1 MPRVVV
7 GMSAGWGA
15 SQARANQHVAL
26 SPKARPVDCAAREGW
41 RVPVLL
47 PGTRRATWSPS
58 LARNGQREA
67 AWGVGAPRESSRAGI
82 WGMSLEVQRGTRGI
96 WATGRGCD
104 ARAGTAWARRLSADA
119 VAQNAWGGGSVLR
132 SEHHNG
138 WGASRGVGQHV
149 LIRWARGV
157 QGTQDF
163 RVVVPAPEPLP
174 PEKSLGIQRVYVVI
188 NEVTLQRESNGV
200 MLPVLG
206 MTVSG
211 SYAAAHWS
219 WNATLPAAAYDDLE
233 PDQAGV
239 PVVVRATVNGTVFRL
254 VVEGRSVTE
263 RWGQQSLTVRGRGIA
278 CVLSAP
284 GAPSV
289 QRSNANVALA
299 SQLASQALE
308 VNGTATDWTLDW
320 RSVDWLVP
328 AGVWAHTGTPI
339 EALVRLAEAAGAYV
353 ASSRESTTVSVRPT
367 YPVAPWAWGMVAAD
381 VELPAAAT
389 FEISSDDV
397 AGVNPNVTF
406 IQGAGLL
413 ARVRIQGTAGDVPQ
427 RTIVDSLTCT
437 SAVARERGIS
447 ELAAGRQRKDVKL
460 ETGVVP
466 EIGVVEIGSI
476 LDWVRGAN
484 ITRGIVRNVEVNARM
499 SGERS
504 MSVRQVL
511 GVEVHG

>member
-1 MPRVVV
+1 MARITV
-7 GMSAGWGA
+7 GMGARWGA
-15 SQARANQHVAL
+15 SNAQARTVEAPFA
-26 SPKARPVDCAAREGW
+26 SPRRADCPARAGW
-41 RVPVLL
+41 RAPALLASRCPVEWARAQ
-47 PGTRRATWSPS
+47 PQDGTRRAPWWVGSALVPRLSGVWRASSEVRREGRALWVSS
-58 LARNGQREA
+58 L
-67 AWGVGAPRESSRAGI
+67 
-82 WGMSLEVQRGTRGI
+82 
-96 WATGRGCD
+96 GCD
-104 ARAGTAWARRLSADA
+104 ARAGAAWVRQLSKDA
-119 VAQNAWGGGSVLR
+119 VAKNAWGGGSVLR
-132 SEHHNG
+132 SEHHNE
-138 WGASRGVGQHV
+138 WGTSRGVEQPV
-149 LIRWARGV
+149 LIKWARGV
-157 QGTQDF
+157 QATQDF
-163 RVVVPAPEPLP
+163 RVVVPAPDPLP
-174 PEKSLGIQRVYVVI
+174 PERSLGIQRVYVVI

-211 SYAAAHWS
+211 SYAAAHWVWS
-219 WNATLPAAAYDDLE
+219 AALPAAAYDDLE

-254 VVEGRSVTE
+254 IVEGRSVTE

-320 RSVDWLVP
+320 RSVDWVVP
-328 AGVWAHTGTPI
+328 AGVWAHTGTPM

-353 ASSRESTTVSVRPT
+353 ASSRESTTVSVRPA

-406 IQGAGLL
+406 IQGTGLL

-460 ETGVVP
+460 ETGVVQ

-499 SGERS
+499 SERS
-504 MSVRQVL
+504 TTVRQVL